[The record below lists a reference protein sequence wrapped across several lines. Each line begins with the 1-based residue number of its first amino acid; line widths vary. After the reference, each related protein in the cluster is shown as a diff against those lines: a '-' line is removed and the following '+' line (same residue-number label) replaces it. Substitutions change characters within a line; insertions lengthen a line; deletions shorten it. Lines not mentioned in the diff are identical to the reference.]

1 MGRIRKWLRGVP
13 LPAAFIICALS
24 CILAALGLTKATI
37 WFAEEKLSGI
47 MSKYKSEDM
56 VTIVPTDN
64 SEFIAILGV
73 DKDIK
78 NDDVGAEYILP
89 ENNSSDEHQAIVSP
103 NTLIG
108 FNVSKIDENNANI
121 NEIEVNSNS
130 SEFPAT
136 VVPINSNEK
145 IIRYRLEKED
155 QKKYDFFSGL
165 NGIAAVLWY
174 SICLVAA
181 ALVFYFW
188 KIRKPLNVLN
198 SAVQKV
204 SENDLNFSID
214 YEGKDELGRLCQAF
228 EVMRQ
233 ELVKSNHKMWNSI
246 EERKRLNAA
255 FAHDLRT
262 PLTVMRGYIDLLL
275 DNFGNDVNG
284 GEAKGF
290 VNEISDQIVR
300 LNKFTDTMG
309 TLQRLEDYEPCRKSV
324 SSSEVTNMISERAAL
339 LFPNGKAE
347 IVSELAEQSLYL
359 DKEALAQIC
368 ENILSN
374 AARHA
379 REKIFVQITQ
389 EMEYITIIVED
400 DGDGFTK
407 KDIENAALAYYRG
420 EKTESGTSPHFGLGL
435 YISSLLAEKLD
446 GNINLSNGENGGA
459 KIFIKIRGI

>member
-13 LPAAFIICALS
+13 LPAAFIICALC

-47 MSKYKSEDM
+47 MAKYKSEDM

-73 DKDIK
+73 DKDI
-78 NDDVGAEYILP
+78 NNGDVGAEYVSP
-89 ENNSSDEHQAIVSP
+89 ENNSSDEYQATISSDA
-103 NTLIG
+103 LIG
-108 FNVSKIDENNANI
+108 FNISKNDENNTYI
-121 NEIEVNSNS
+121 NEIELNKSS
-130 SEFPAT
+130 SELPAT
-136 VVPINSNEK
+136 VMPINSNEQ

-174 SICLVAA
+174 SVCLVVT
-181 ALVFYFW
+181 ALVFYLW

-233 ELVKSNHKMWNSI
+233 ELVKSNRKMWNSI

-262 PLTVMRGYIDLLL
+262 PLTVIRGYIDLLL

-284 GEAKGF
+284 NEARGF

-324 SSSEVTNMISERAAL
+324 SSFEVTNMISETAAL
-339 LFPNGKAE
+339 LFPNGKVE
-347 IVSELAEQSLYL
+347 IVSELAEQDFYL

-368 ENILSN
+368 ENVLSN

-379 REKIFVQITQ
+379 KEKITVQIRQ
-389 EMEYITIIVED
+389 EREYITLIVED

-407 KDIENAALAYYRG
+407 KDMENAALAYYRG

-435 YISSLLAEKLD
+435 YISSLLAEKLG
-446 GNINLSNGENGGA
+446 GNIGLSNGENGGA

>member
-1 MGRIRKWLRGVP
+1 MGRMRKWLRGVP
-13 LPAAFIICALS
+13 LPAAFIICALC

-47 MSKYKSEDM
+47 MAKYKSEDM

-73 DKDIK
+73 DKDI
-78 NDDVGAEYILP
+78 NNGDVGAEYVSS
-89 ENNSSDEHQAIVSP
+89 EKNSSDEYQATISSDA
-103 NTLIG
+103 LIG
-108 FNVSKIDENNANI
+108 FNISKNDENNTYI
-121 NEIEVNSNS
+121 NEIELNKSS
-130 SEFPAT
+130 SELPAT
-136 VVPINSNEK
+136 VVPINSNEQ

-174 SICLVAA
+174 SVCLVVT
-181 ALVFYFW
+181 ALVFYLW

-204 SENDLNFSID
+204 SDNDLNFSID
-214 YEGKDELGRLCQAF
+214 YEGKDELGCLCQAF

-233 ELVKSNHKMWNSI
+233 ELVKSNRKMWNSI

-262 PLTVMRGYIDLLL
+262 PLTVIRGYIDLLL

-284 GEAKGF
+284 NEARGF

-324 SSSEVTNMISERAAL
+324 SSSEVTNMISETAAL
-339 LFPNGKAE
+339 LFPNGKVE
-347 IVSELAEQSLYL
+347 IVSELAKQDFYL

-368 ENILSN
+368 ENVLSN

-379 REKIFVQITQ
+379 KEKITVQIRQ
-389 EMEYITIIVED
+389 EREYITLIVED

-407 KDIENAALAYYRG
+407 KDMENAALAYYRG

-435 YISSLLAEKLD
+435 YISSLLAEKLG
-446 GNINLSNGENGGA
+446 GNIGLSNGENGGA